1 MFTPPQSPQQAQL
14 NIQAQLA
21 AVRTALQNAAD
32 LYGWSSGIAASDLAT
47 AWPIPL
53 ADANTYLSAIA
64 DAKALHDFYQTGLP
78 AESYPQPQSA
88 YVYGAS
94 QQQVIATI

>member
-21 AVRTALQNAAD
+21 ALRTSLQNVAD
-32 LYGWSSGIAASDLAT
+32 LHAWAAGVAASDLAA
-47 AWPIPL
+47 AWSIPL

-64 DAKALHDFYQTGLP
+64 DANALNDIYKTGLP
-78 AESYPQPQSA
+78 ANSYPQPASA

-94 QQQVIATI
+94 QQQVIATV